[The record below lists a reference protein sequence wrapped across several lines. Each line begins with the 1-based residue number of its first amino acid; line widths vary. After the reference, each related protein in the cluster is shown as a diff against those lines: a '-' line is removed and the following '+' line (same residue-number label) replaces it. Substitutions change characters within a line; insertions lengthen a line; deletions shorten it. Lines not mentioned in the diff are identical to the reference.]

1 MAEEENLHQGRHVAN
16 DRVMSTVI
24 DKGPQATYTHTHR
37 GGSFTKYTDTLTTQ
51 FDVEN
56 KQSQI
61 GKDNYLTVNN
71 TNNTAVGGDN
81 NLSVSGNHV
90 VTIGKFLYEKYKQ
103 WKDTYLAIHNE
114 RQKFN
119 VRRAAKENET
129 DYLAEG
135 QTQEG
140 SRAPFPV
147 TTQDEYFSV
156 RTSSTYA
163 NGIGMTTSQNTG
175 NVIIP
180 PEEYEVAAGQDGAN
194 TWIGNQL
201 GISSSESP
209 STQDGEWT
217 QEPNKEEMSDMLVKL
232 QEDLTQIENEIGTGG
247 SEHIYIA
254 KNLKVNVGAEVNDL
268 QALKID
274 PHGRL
279 GINQVLIAKSGVF
292 DDKKER
298 PYIQPVDTSRF
309 PCGTTSII
317 GGNMLEVKIGS
328 GGISLESFTGP
339 VDINGGITNIG
350 GQQVNVSS
358 ANDINISSGNAL
370 SIESSTL
377 SLKNSSGG
385 QVVVEGSL
393 GTTKNLIVGGGGHIE
408 GELFINHI
416 TAPFELQE
424 TFDQYTDGIAGSY
437 GICFTPMG
445 TYPVYVYPHTHTFLN
460 APMTLV
466 EGNDSLR
473 ETAHTGGMNKSERV
487 QANAPSHGQKEVT
500 QSNLSS
506 SESST
511 NYSGYVVS

>member
-1 MAEEENLHQGRHVAN
+1 MAEEEKLHQGRHVAN
-16 DRVMSTVI
+16 DRVITTII
-24 DKGPQATYTHTHR
+24 DKGPQATYTQSHR
-37 GGSFTKYTDTLTTQ
+37 GGSFNKYTDTLTTQ

-56 KQSQI
+56 RQEQV
-61 GKDNYLTVNN
+61 GKDKYLTVNN
-71 TNNTAVGGDN
+71 SNNTAVGGDDHH
-81 NLSVSGNHV
+81 SVSGNHI
-90 VTIGKFLYEKYKQ
+90 VTVGKFLYEKYKQ
-103 WKDTYLAIHNE
+103 WKDTYLAVHNE

-119 VRRAAKENET
+119 VRRTAKEDDNT
-129 DYLAEG
+129 YLADG

-140 SRAPFPV
+140 TRAQFPV
-147 TTQDEYFSV
+147 TTQDQYFSV
-156 RTSSTYA
+156 RTSSIYA
-163 NGIGMTTSQNTG
+163 NGVGITTSQNTG
-175 NVIIP
+175 NVTIP
-180 PEEYEVAAGQDGAN
+180 PEEYERAAGAEGAN
-194 TWIGNQL
+194 TWIGGQL

-232 QEDLTQIENEIGTGG
+232 QEELTSIENEIGTGG
-247 SEHIYIA
+247 NEHIYIA
-254 KNLKVNVGAEVNDL
+254 KNLKINVGAEINDL
-268 QALKID
+268 QALKVD

-279 GINQVLIAKSGVF
+279 GINQVLIGTSGVF

-370 SIESSTL
+370 SIEASTL
-377 SLKNSSGG
+377 SLKNTSGN

-393 GTTKNLIVGGGGHIE
+393 GTTKNLTVGGGAHIE
-408 GELFINHI
+408 GEIFVNHI

-424 TFDQYTDGIAGSY
+424 TFDQYTNGAAGSY

-445 TYPVYVYPHTHTFLN
+445 TFPVYVYPHTHTFLN

-466 EGNDSLR
+466 DGNDSLR
-473 ETAHTGGMNKSERV
+473 DSSHSTGMNGTERV
-487 QANAPSHGQKEVT
+487 QASAPSHGQKEVA
-500 QSNLSS
+500 QSNSSS
-506 SESST
+506 SESSSD
-511 NYSGYVVS
+511 YSGYIVS